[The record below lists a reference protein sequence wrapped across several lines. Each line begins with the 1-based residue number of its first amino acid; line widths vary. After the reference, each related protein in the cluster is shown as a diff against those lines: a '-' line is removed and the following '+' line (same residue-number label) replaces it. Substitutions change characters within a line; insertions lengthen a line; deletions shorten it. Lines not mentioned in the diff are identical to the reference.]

1 VHSFLEGGGEVGA
14 LMRSKEWTS
23 TALGAPESWP
33 QSLRTVVRIML
44 TSRYAMWIGW
54 GPDLFFL
61 YNDAYANMSLGAKHP
76 WALGQ
81 PARLVWAEIWDQIHP
96 RIERVL
102 STGEATW
109 DEGLMLFLERSGYRE
124 ETYHTFSYSPLPAD
138 DGSIA
143 GNFCVVTEETERVI
157 GERRLASLRTLAAG
171 LATANTEQDVVAAL
185 EGSVA
190 ADARDMP
197 FAMMY
202 VFDEAGQA
210 KLAARAGIPSA
221 HPAAAEVIDVTA
233 PDAPW
238 PFAEVLA
245 GGRVITVE
253 RPADAVGF
261 PSGPWPD
268 PPTRALVVPIQPQGQ
283 PRPTAVFI
291 AGLNPYRAVDDTYRS
306 FIELFV
312 GQIAAGLANARVYEE
327 ERQRAEALAAID
339 RAKTAFF
346 SNVSH
351 EFRTPLTLMLGPT
364 EDALSG
370 DGLMKRDVLETVYRN
385 ELRLLKLVNS
395 LLDFSR
401 MEAGRARAH
410 YVPMDLARF
419 TADLASTFRSAIE
432 RGGLQLEVD
441 TPPLPQPIYVDPQM
455 WEKIVLNLLSNAFK
469 FTLHGGIRVS
479 LRHAGDHVTLTVED
493 SGVGIPASE
502 LPRVFERFHRIE
514 GTRARTHEGS
524 GIGLALVQDLVG
536 LHGGRI
542 SVDSRQGDGTT
553 FTVSVPC
560 GTDHLPPG
568 QIGSMPAAAAI
579 AGAHAFVV
587 EAERWLDT
595 PSETPDAE
603 APVEPRTNAERARI
617 VLADD
622 NADMREYVQRL
633 LGNRWEVE
641 AVRDGVQAL
650 EAIGRRG
657 ADLVVTDVMMPA
669 LDGFGLLTALRE
681 DEATRHI
688 PVLMLSAR
696 AGEEMRLE
704 GLHAGADDY
713 LVKPFS
719 ARELLARVE
728 MLLLRASM
736 RAVENLQR
744 RQLTDIF
751 RQAPAAIA
759 ILRGPNH
766 VYEHANPAYLDLVAQ
781 RDIVGKPL
789 REALP
794 ELIEQG
800 VPDLL
805 NAVYTSGE
813 PYVGKALRFMLVRH
827 PEQPA
832 EERFFDF
839 VYQPMR
845 DTTGE
850 IDGIAVVAFDVT
862 ELVRARREAEEASR
876 TKDEFLAMLGHELR
890 NPLAPIL
897 TALQLMR
904 VRAGSVLEAE
914 RTVIERQIRHLVRL
928 VDDLLDVSRIARGKI
943 ELRRERVVLADAVA
957 KAIEMA
963 SPLLEERSHALA
975 VDVPRDLVVDGDPAR
990 LAQVVANLLTNA
1002 AKYTEAGGRVAIRGR
1017 QTDGDIVLS
1026 VRDSGIGID
1035 PEMLLTIFE
1044 IFTQER
1050 QSLERTQGGLGLGL
1064 AIVRNLM
1071 ALHGGRVEALSE
1083 GRGKGSEFVLHLPL
1097 AGAETVPAVA
1107 VSTPPEGAMSVR
1119 DSSIAVLVVDDNADA
1134 AEMLSEYVSSLGY
1147 VVRSALDGPSA
1158 LRAAEEFHPAIALL
1172 DIGLP
1177 VMDGFELARRLR
1189 GSDAFAG
1196 IKLVAITGYG
1206 QETDRARSRE
1216 AGFDAHLVKP
1226 VDLEHL
1232 EQLLQDLSSAVGT

>member
-1 VHSFLEGGGEVGA
+1 VYSFLEGGGEVGA
-14 LMRSKEWTS
+14 LMRSKDWAS
-23 TALGAPESWP
+23 TPLGPPDGWP
-33 QSLRTVVRIML
+33 QSLRTVVRIVL

-54 GPDLFFL
+54 GPDLAFL
-61 YNDAYANMSLGAKHP
+61 YNDAYARATLGAKHP

-81 PARLVWAEIWDQIHP
+81 PARLVWAEIWEQIQP
-96 RIERVL
+96 RIDRVL
-102 STGEATW
+102 RTGEATW

-143 GNFCVVTEETERVI
+143 GNFCVVTEETDRII

-171 LATANTEQDVVAAL
+171 LATANSEQDVMAVV
-185 EGSVA
+185 EHSVA
-190 ADARDMP
+190 ADARDLP
-197 FAMMY
+197 FAVMY
-202 VFDEAGQA
+202 VFDDEANA
-210 KLAARAGIPSA
+210 RLVARAGIPSA
-221 HPAAAEVIDVTA
+221 HPAARPVEQVNGGDTI
-233 PDAPW
+233 W
-238 PFAEVLA
+238 PFAEVLSGA
-245 GGRVITVE
+245 GVLTVE
-253 RPADAVGF
+253 APAGVTL
-261 PSGPWPD
+261 PSGPWAD
-268 PPTRALVVPIQPQGQ
+268 PPRRAMVVPITPQGQ

-291 AGLNPYRAVDDTYRS
+291 AGLNPYRALDDTYRS
-306 FIELFV
+306 FIGLFV

-327 ERQRAEALAAID
+327 ERQRSEALAAID

-364 EDALSG
+364 EDALAG
-370 DGLMKRDVLETVYRN
+370 DGVMRRDELETVYRN

-410 YVPMDLARF
+410 YVPIDLARF

-432 RGGLQLEVD
+432 RGGLQFEVD
-441 TPPLPQPIYVDPQM
+441 TPPLPQPVYVDLQM

-469 FTLHGGIRVS
+469 FTLEGGIRVA
-479 LRHAGDHVTLTVED
+479 LRPGTDHVTLTVED
-493 SGVGIPASE
+493 SGVGIPANE

-542 SVDSRQGDGTT
+542 SVQSREGDGAMFAVTLPLG
-553 FTVSVPC
+553 SA
-560 GTDHLPPG
+560 HLPPD
-568 QIGSMPAAAAI
+568 QIGTMTTTSAAL
-579 AGAHAFVV
+579 AGAQAFVV
-587 EAERWLDT
+587 EAERWLGT
-595 PSETPDAE
+595 SPAVPDA
-603 APVEPRTNAERARI
+603 AASSEPRIAAERARI

-641 AVRDGVQAL
+641 PVRDGLQAL
-650 EAIGRRG
+650 DAIQHRG

-669 LDGFGLLTALRE
+669 LDGFGLLRALRE

-704 GLHAGADDY
+704 GLKAGADDY

-744 RQLTDIF
+744 RQLADIF

-766 VYEHANPAYLDLVAQ
+766 VYEHANPAYLELVAQ
-781 RDIVGKPL
+781 RDVVGKPL
-789 REALP
+789 RDALP
-794 ELIEQG
+794 ELTDQG
-800 VPDLL
+800 VADLL
-805 NAVYTSGE
+805 DRVYASGE
-813 PYVGKALRFMLVRH
+813 PYVGKALRFNVVR
-827 PEQPA
+827 EQGRPA
-832 EERFFDF
+832 QECFFDF

-845 DTTGE
+845 DATGE

-862 ELVRARREAEEASR
+862 ELAQARREAEAASR

-904 VRAGSVLEAE
+904 VRAGSALEAE
-914 RTVIERQIRHLVRL
+914 RTVIERQTRHVVRL

-943 ELRRERVVLADAVA
+943 DLRRERLHLADAVS
-957 KAIEMA
+957 KGIEMA
-963 SPLLEERSHALA
+963 SPLLEERNHALD
-975 VDVPRDLVVDGDPAR
+975 VDVPRDLIVDADSAR

-1002 AKYTEAGGRVAIRGR
+1002 AKYTEAGGRVAIHARRG
-1017 QTDGDIVLS
+1017 DDEIVLS
-1026 VRDSGIGID
+1026 VRDSGIGIEPD
-1035 PEMLLTIFE
+1035 MLPQIFDM
-1044 IFTQER
+1044 FTQER

-1064 AIVRNLM
+1064 TIVRNMM
-1071 ALHGGRVEALSE
+1071 ALHGGRVEAFSA
-1083 GRGKGSEFVLHLPL
+1083 GRGQGSEFVLHLP
-1097 AGAETVPAVA
+1097 AVDVAA
-1107 VSTPPEGAMSVR
+1107 VHPMTISSSPEEAMMVR
-1119 DSSIAVLVVDDNADA
+1119 DSGTAVLVVDDNADA
-1134 AEMLSEYVSSLGY
+1134 AEMLAEYVGSLGY
-1147 VVRSALDGPSA
+1147 RVRSALDGPSA
-1158 LRAAEEFHPAIALL
+1158 LRVAEEMHPAIALL

-1189 GSDAFAG
+1189 DSDALAD

-1206 QETDRARSRE
+1206 QETDRERSRE

-1226 VDLEHL
+1226 VDLDHL
-1232 EQLLQDLSSAVGT
+1232 EQLLQELSAVGT